1 MDISVKPGE
10 VANFAAQLNQWA
22 QQMKATRQNI
32 MMRTQM
38 LENQWKDPQY
48 MMFVETA
55 KNHAPPLGASI
66 EQFEVMSRELTVMAR
81 HLEQTQRVM
90 QQHIRNMQR

>member
-10 VANFAAQLNQWA
+10 VASFANQLNQWA
-22 QQMKATRQNI
+22 QQMKDTRQNI
-32 MMRTQM
+32 MGRTQQ
-38 LENQWKDPQY
+38 LESQWKDPQY

-55 KNHAPPLGASI
+55 KSHATTLAASI
-66 EQFEVMSRELTVMAR
+66 EQFEVMSRELNVMAR
-81 HLEQTQRVM
+81 HLEETQRIM

>member
-1 MDISVKPGE
+1 MDISVKPAE
-10 VANFAAQLNQWA
+10 VANFAGQLNQWA
-22 QQMKATRQNI
+22 QQMTATRQNLMI
-32 MMRTQM
+32 RTHQ
-38 LENQWKDPQY
+38 LEMQWKDPQY

-55 KNHAPPLGASI
+55 KSHAASLSASI

>member
-1 MDISVKPGE
+1 VDISVKPSE

-32 MMRTQM
+32 MARTQM
-38 LENQWKDPQY
+38 LESQWKDPQY

-55 KNHAPPLGASI
+55 KNHATSLGASI
-66 EQFEVMSRELTVMAR
+66 EQFEVMSRELAQMSR
-81 HLEQTQRVM
+81 HLEETQRVM